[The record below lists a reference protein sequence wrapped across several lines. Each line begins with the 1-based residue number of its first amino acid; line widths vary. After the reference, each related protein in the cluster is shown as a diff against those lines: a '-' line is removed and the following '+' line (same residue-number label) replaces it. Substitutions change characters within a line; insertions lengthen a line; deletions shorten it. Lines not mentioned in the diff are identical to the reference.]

1 MYGRSLLAGMSL
13 LAAIGCG
20 GGDSD
25 SGTPSGPTGESG
37 ANTVTVGTNFFAP
50 ADLSVPTGTA
60 VTWVWAEGAESHNVT
75 FDDGGASSPT
85 QSSGDFRRT
94 FTGAGTF
101 AYHCTIHGASVMRG
115 TVTVSA
121 AGTGGETTG
130 GDTTG
135 TGGSG
140 MGGGG
145 TGGDGYDG
153 YQGRP

>member
-1 MYGRSLLAGMSL
+1 MYGRSLLASIGL
-13 LAAIGCG
+13 LAAVGCG

-25 SGTPSGPTGESG
+25 SGAPSGPTGESG
-37 ANTVTVGTNFFAP
+37 PNAVTVGNNFFSP

-75 FDDGGASSPT
+75 FDDGSAGSPT
-85 QSSGDFRRT
+85 QSAGDFRRT

-121 AGTGGETTG
+121 
-130 GDTTG
+130 TG

-145 TGGDGYDG
+145 TGGGGYDG
-153 YQGRP
+153 YRGRP